1 MANLIE
7 TPRLLLRPFERD
19 DAVAAHAWFG
29 DPVVM
34 RYAPS
39 GPDASVGVT
48 RERLGRYEAH
58 QARHG
63 FSKWLVFERASGQA
77 IGDAGLLVLEGD
89 ARPER
94 WRRGS
99 DDDGAGPLGEAA
111 RDGESSRESWIDLGF
126 RFQRRSWREGY
137 ATEVGAAWVSVAFG
151 SLGVDRLN
159 AFVHPDNIPSMK
171 VLERLGFRE
180 DGPDQVQ
187 GMPAVCFTLRRR
199 GQLRKL

>member
-7 TPRLLLRPFERD
+7 TPRLLLRPFDRD

-34 RYAPS
+34 KYTPT
-39 GPDASVGVT
+39 GPDASVDVT
-48 RERLGRYEAH
+48 RDRLVRYDAH

-63 FSKWLVFERASGQA
+63 FSKWMVFERSSGQA
-77 IGDAGLLVLEGD
+77 IGDAGLLVVEGD

-94 WRRGS
+94 WRRGG
-99 DDDGAGPLGEAA
+99 DDEAAGPAGQPIA
-111 RDGESSRESWIDLGF
+111 SREAWLDLGF
-126 RFQRRSWREGY
+126 RFERRSWRKGY
-137 ATEVGAAWVSVAFG
+137 ATEVGAAWISVAFG
-151 SLGVDRLN
+151 SLDLDRLD
-159 AFVHPDNIPSMK
+159 AFVHPENIPSMK

-199 GQLRKL
+199 DRLTKL

>member
-7 TPRLLLRPFERD
+7 TPRLLLRPFGRD
-19 DAVAAHAWFG
+19 DAAAAHAWFG

-34 RYAPS
+34 QYTPS

-48 RERLGRYEAH
+48 RERLARYEAH

-63 FSKWLVFERASGQA
+63 FSKWLVFERSSGHA

-94 WRRGS
+94 WRRGGE
-99 DDDGAGPLGEAA
+99 DDAAGPPGEPAA
-111 RDGESSRESWIDLGF
+111 SRAAWLDLGF
-126 RFQRRSWREGY
+126 RFERRSWRKGY
-137 ATEVGAAWVSVAFG
+137 ATEVGAAWISVAFG
-151 SLGVDRLN
+151 SLGLDRLN
-159 AFVHPDNIPSMK
+159 AFVHPENIPSMK
-171 VLERLGFRE
+171 VLERLGFQDDCE
-180 DGPDQVQ
+180 DRVQ
-187 GMPAVCFTLRRR
+187 GMPAVCFTLHRR